1 MVKTNLTEE
10 EKKTIIEALN
20 NNAEPPAELMVKL
33 FPRLAEKFDVA
44 KLDRAKVVTLEYA
57 GKRSEAAIL
66 NQASPT
72 DVGSPLQL
80 ERYFKG
86 GSLTGQTQLD
96 LFEQS
101 KNSSDN
107 NWQNLIVQGD
117 NLQFLKTC
125 YRNADPLIKDRV
137 KGKVKLFCIDP
148 PFATKSDFRGSEN
161 EKSYSDKVD
170 SAEFIEGLKERL
182 IYMREILSD
191 DGSIYVHLDQK
202 MSHYVKVM
210 MDEVFGKP
218 NFQNEI
224 SWAYKTQGATKR
236 RYSRKHDTILFYS
249 KTNNW
254 TFNYETERSYMQH
267 KYGFSKDDFKI
278 DEEGR
283 QYRDAIVRD
292 VWEISAIQSATH
304 ESIGYVTQK
313 PEELLQRIIKCSSNP
328 GDLVM
333 DIFGGSGTAAAVAE
347 KLDRRWI
354 VCDFGKHAIYTM
366 QKRMLKIGESKAL
379 GKDVK
384 KNRKYGKPPK
394 PFCVVSTG
402 AYDFTRIMKL
412 RENRD
417 AYVDFVLGLFQIGR
431 DEKDLSGKYSLT
443 NIFGE
448 KDGDPVEVYPVWN
461 DEYLKNIRIND
472 DYLKGIILQS
482 GGKLKG
488 NYYIITPETCTLTG
502 DTTMKNSAG
511 DDVHFKLLKF
521 PYKILEDV
529 SRSFQIQEQPSS
541 QDNVNNLINSTG
553 FYFNDSVEIEVERT
567 KEGLKI
573 TRFET
578 KILDNQ
584 EDRLKGLDGLAMLLV
599 DVDYDGALFD
609 MDRTVFAGDIG
620 VDGTIQVAG
629 LTESVAVIAI
639 DRHGNESKPFVIKE

>member
-267 KYGFSKDDFKI
+267 KYGFSKDDFK
-278 DEEGR
+278 
-283 QYRDAIVRD
+283 
-292 VWEISAIQSATH
+292 
-304 ESIGYVTQK
+304 
-313 PEELLQRIIKCSSNP
+313 N
-328 GDLVM
+328 
-333 DIFGGSGTAAAVAE
+333 
-347 KLDRRWI
+347 
-354 VCDFGKHAIYTM
+354 
-366 QKRMLKIGESKAL
+366 
-379 GKDVK
+379 
-384 KNRKYGKPPK
+384 
-394 PFCVVSTG
+394 
-402 AYDFTRIMKL
+402 
-412 RENRD
+412 
-417 AYVDFVLGLFQIGR
+417 
-431 DEKDLSGKYSLT
+431 
-443 NIFGE
+443 
-448 KDGDPVEVYPVWN
+448 
-461 DEYLKNIRIND
+461 
-472 DYLKGIILQS
+472 
-482 GGKLKG
+482 
-488 NYYIITPETCTLTG
+488 
-502 DTTMKNSAG
+502 
-511 DDVHFKLLKF
+511 
-521 PYKILEDV
+521 
-529 SRSFQIQEQPSS
+529 
-541 QDNVNNLINSTG
+541 
-553 FYFNDSVEIEVERT
+553 
-567 KEGLKI
+567 
-573 TRFET
+573 
-578 KILDNQ
+578 
-584 EDRLKGLDGLAMLLV
+584 
-599 DVDYDGALFD
+599 
-609 MDRTVFAGDIG
+609 
-620 VDGTIQVAG
+620 
-629 LTESVAVIAI
+629 
-639 DRHGNESKPFVIKE
+639 